1 MWCIVKVQGALKSM
15 CSSDIQSWTKHC
27 LLLTRCCL
35 LITLSHLGGLPRP
48 LLGNIFLKI
57 FPRLSSIIIFHF
69 LFLVINNSNQLNKL
83 DQNLIFFSIFVW
95 KKSLPFKSQLEIL
108 YFMSWH
114 GLIVDTGIT
123 WFNISL
129 CCTLH
134 STDNFDYI
142 IVYFLLHHIL
152 DSFIQVIIDDKTT

>member
-123 WFNISL
+123 WFNFFVLYSSL
-129 CCTLH
+129 YRQLWLYYC
-134 STDNFDYI
+134 
-142 IVYFLLHHIL
+142 LLSATSHTWQFHP
-152 DSFIQVIIDDKTT
+152 SNNWW